1 MGKIIKILVI
11 TAVCLITAFGI
22 YSIVKTARID
32 EHTAD

>member
-11 TAVCLITAFGI
+11 TAVCLISAFGI

-32 EHTAD
+32 ENTAD

>member
-1 MGKIIKILVI
+1 
-11 TAVCLITAFGI
+11 VCVITAFGI